1 MTFTRKL
8 TRHRLLAATAIVLL
22 LAGGTW
28 LLKSRA
34 APAATVLPSAN
45 AGLSVSAVQPR
56 QASWG
61 RNLQLSGGLFAW
73 QTATI
78 ASEEAGLRLTEVLVD
93 VGSVVKR
100 GQLLARLADNSIL
113 ADLRVQEAAVAQ
125 ARAKLTQAKAEA
137 DRSRTVKDSG
147 ALSEQQVTAYVVAE
161 QTAQASLDSALATLE
176 AQRIKL
182 AHTRILAVDDGVISS
197 RSATLGNVVASGT
210 ELFQL
215 VRQRRVEWRA
225 EITGKQLSA
234 LKPGQSAK
242 ITLPDGQQVSGRLRL
257 VGPTLDSN
265 TRNGLAYV
273 DLPVGSAASPGMY
286 VRGEIDTGQAAALA
300 VPSSVV
306 VQRDGNSYVFEKD
319 GASKVAQRQVQ
330 TGRRVG
336 DMVEITSGI
345 TAQAQL
351 VRSGGAFLKDGD
363 PVQWT
368 TDAATGPAAAA
379 STSKGTP

>member
-1 MTFTRKL
+1 MTFTRHL
-8 TRHRLLAATAIVLL
+8 TRNRILAVAAAVLL

-28 LLKSRA
+28 LLTSRA
-34 APAATVLPSAN
+34 APAAAVSPTTN
-45 AGLSVSAVQPR
+45 AGLSVSAVQPQ

-61 RNLQLSGGLFAW
+61 RSLQLSGGLFAW

-137 DRSRTVKDSG
+137 DRSRTIKDSG

-286 VRGEIDTGQAAALA
+286 VRGEIDTGQAPALT

-345 TAQAQL
+345 TTQAQL

-368 TDAATGPAAAA
+368 TDAATGPTAAA

>member
-1 MTFTRKL
+1 MTFTPKL
-8 TRHRLLAATAIVLL
+8 TRPRLLTVAAIVLL
-22 LAGGTW
+22 LAGGAW

-34 APAATVLPSAN
+34 APAAAVAPTTN
-45 AGLSVSAVQPR
+45 AGLSVSAVQPQ
-56 QASWG
+56 QAIWG
-61 RNLQLSGGLFAW
+61 RSLQLSGGLFAW

-100 GQLLARLADNSIL
+100 GQLLARLTDNTIL
-113 ADLRVQEAAVAQ
+113 ADLRAQDAAVAQ

-137 DRSRTVKDSG
+137 DRSRAVKDSG
-147 ALSEQQVTAYVVAE
+147 ALSEQQVTSYVIAE
-161 QTAQASLDSALATLE
+161 QTAQASLDSAIATLE

-182 AHTRILAVDDGVISS
+182 THTRILAVDDGIISS

-234 LKPGQSAK
+234 LKPGQTAK

-257 VGPTLDSN
+257 IGPTLDSN
-265 TRNGLAYV
+265 TRNGLAYI
-273 DLPVGSAASPGMY
+273 DLPIGSAARPGMY
-286 VRGEIDTGQAAALA
+286 VRGEIDTGQALALT
-300 VPSSVV
+300 VPSSAV

-319 GASKVAQRQVQ
+319 GATKVAQRQVQ
-330 TGRRVG
+330 TGRRQG
-336 DMVEITSGI
+336 DLVEITSGI

-368 TDAATGPAAAA
+368 RASDSANTKANKAAP
-379 STSKGTP
+379 

>member
-1 MTFTRKL
+1 MTFTRHL
-8 TRHRLLAATAIVLL
+8 TRHRILAVAAAVLL

-28 LLKSRA
+28 LLTSRA
-34 APAATVLPSAN
+34 APAAAVSPTAN
-45 AGLSVSAVQPR
+45 AGLSVSAVQPQ

-61 RNLQLSGGLFAW
+61 RSLQLSGGLFAW

-137 DRSRTVKDSG
+137 DRSRIVKDSG
-147 ALSEQQVTAYVVAE
+147 SLSEQQVTAYVVAE

-286 VRGEIDTGQAAALA
+286 VRGEIDTGQAAALT

-306 VQRDGNSYVFEKD
+306 VQRDGNTYVFEKD

-368 TDAATGPAAAA
+368 TDAATGTAAAA

>member
-1 MTFTRKL
+1 MTFTREL
-8 TRHRLLAATAIVLL
+8 TRQRLLAATAIVLL
-22 LAGGTW
+22 LAGGAW

-34 APAATVLPSAN
+34 APAATVLPTAN
-45 AGLSVSAVQPR
+45 AGLSVSAVQPQ

-61 RNLQLSGGLFAW
+61 RSLQLSGGLFAW
-73 QTATI
+73 QTANI

-100 GQLLARLADNSIL
+100 DQLLARLADNSIL

-125 ARAKLTQAKAEA
+125 ARAKQAQAKAEA

-182 AHTRILAVDDGVISS
+182 AHTRTLAVDDGVISS

-242 ITLPDGQQVSGRLRL
+242 ITLPDGQQISGRLRL

-286 VRGEIDTGQAAALA
+286 VRGEIDTGLAPALT

-330 TGRRVG
+330 IGRRVG

-368 TDAATGPAAAA
+368 DDAATGRAAAA

>member
-1 MTFTRKL
+1 
-8 TRHRLLAATAIVLL
+8 
-22 LAGGTW
+22 
-28 LLKSRA
+28 
-34 APAATVLPSAN
+34 
-45 AGLSVSAVQPR
+45 
-56 QASWG
+56 
-61 RNLQLSGGLFAW
+61 
-73 QTATI
+73 
-78 ASEEAGLRLTEVLVD
+78 
-93 VGSVVKR
+93 
-100 GQLLARLADNSIL
+100 
-113 ADLRVQEAAVAQ
+113 
-125 ARAKLTQAKAEA
+125 
-137 DRSRTVKDSG
+137 
-147 ALSEQQVTAYVVAE
+147 VAE
-161 QTAQASLDSALATLE
+161 QTAQASLDSALATLD

-242 ITLPDGQQVSGRLRL
+242 ITLPDGQQISGRLRL

-286 VRGEIDTGQAAALA
+286 VRGEIDTGQAPALT

-306 VQRDGNSYVFEKD
+306 VQRDGNSYVFEQD

-345 TAQAQL
+345 SAQAQL

-368 TDAATGPAAAA
+368 VDAATGTAAAA

>member
-1 MTFTRKL
+1 MTFTRTL
-8 TRHRLLAATAIVLL
+8 TRHRLLIVAAVVLL
-22 LAGGTW
+22 LIGGAW

-34 APAATVLPSAN
+34 APAAAVLPATN
-45 AGLSVSAVQPR
+45 AGLSVSAVQPQ
-56 QASWG
+56 QANWG
-61 RNLQLSGGLFAW
+61 RSLQLSGGLFAW

-113 ADLRVQEAAVAQ
+113 ADLRVQDAAVAQ
-125 ARAKLTQAKAEA
+125 ARAKLAQAKAEA
-137 DRSRTVKDSG
+137 DRSRTVRDSG

-197 RSATLGNVVASGT
+197 RSATLGNVVASGA

-234 LKPGQSAK
+234 LKPGQTAK
-242 ITLPDGQQVSGRLRL
+242 ITLPDGQQVNGRLRL

-265 TRNGLAYV
+265 TRNGLAYI
-273 DLPVGSAASPGMY
+273 DLPVGSAARPGMY
-286 VRGEIDTGQAAALA
+286 VRGEIDTGQAPALT

-330 TGRRVG
+330 TGRRMG

-368 TDAATGPAAAA
+368 SASDSANSKANKAAP
-379 STSKGTP
+379 

>member
-1 MTFTRKL
+1 MPQQDT
-8 TRHRLLAATAIVLL
+8 
-22 LAGGTW
+22 
-28 LLKSRA
+28 
-34 APAATVLPSAN
+34 
-45 AGLSVSAVQPR
+45 
-56 QASWG
+56 WG
-61 RNLQLSGGLFAW
+61 RSLQLSGGLFAW
-73 QTATI
+73 QTASI
-78 ASEEAGLRLTEVLVD
+78 ASEEAGLRIAEVLVD

-100 GQLLARLADNSIL
+100 GQLLARLNDDTVQAE
-113 ADLRVQEAAVAQ
+113 LRSQQATVAQ
-125 ARAKLTQAKAEA
+125 ARAKLAQAKAEA
-137 DRSRTVKDSG
+137 DRSRMVKDSG
-147 ALSEQQVTAYVVAE
+147 ALSDQQVTSYLIAE
-161 QTAQASLDSALATLE
+161 QTAQASLDAALATLDS
-176 AQRIKL
+176 QHIKS

-197 RSATLGNVVASGT
+197 RSATLGNVVATGT

-215 VRQRRVEWRA
+215 VRQRRIEWRA
-225 EITGKQLSA
+225 EVTGKQLSA

-286 VRGEIDTGQAAALA
+286 VRGEIDTGQAPALI

-336 DMVEITSGI
+336 ELVEITSGI

-368 TDAATGPAAAA
+368 AKAATGETG
-379 STSKGTP
+379 TSKGTP